1 MDLKLLWKQRRTGF
15 WNGILPYLGYVI
27 QSGVAMVFLFLVIA
41 FSAWYTSF
49 VQNIPAEFPIRWI
62 ALLLLA
68 PLVLFSSYRTYLLP
82 ADIVFLRPQEY
93 RMQEYLKNSFA
104 RGVIYKS
111 LGLLLVFV
119 TLWPLYVRADL
130 DARPFGWFIVFLL
143 LWKGLSSY
151 GAWQELRMVQV
162 GAARG
167 YRLLRWA
174 LAVLAVGAWL
184 WQPPQRSIWFLLLLA
199 VVYIVALRIPVKH
212 RVAWERLIQVEQGQ
226 AGRVMRT
233 LGWFVD
239 VPSSGQKV
247 SSRRWLSKLGS
258 GLPWN
263 AGKAYRYLITKT
275 FIRTEVFSIV
285 LRLVVLGMLL
295 SWWTAGSYFGVG
307 VYLFFLLLAG
317 VQLGALRR
325 SHSES
330 FWIMIYPISGE
341 SRRSQVLGFIFHL
354 HALAALLMWLPMLAA
369 GVTGLSITGV
379 ALVLGILVIVIMRRS
394 QGNKWLKEEE
404 DE

>member
-15 WNGILPYLGYVI
+15 WNGILPYVGYVI

-49 VQNIPAEFPIRWI
+49 VQNIPAGFPIRWI

-68 PLVLFSSYRTYLLP
+68 PLVLLSSYRTYLLP

-93 RMQEYLKNSFA
+93 RMQEYLKNSFV
-104 RGVIYKS
+104 RGVIYKM
-111 LGLLLVFV
+111 LGLLLVFL
-119 TLWPLYVRADL
+119 TLWPLYVRADA
-130 DARPFGWFIVFLL
+130 DAKPLGWSMLFLV
-143 LWKGLSSY
+143 LWKVLSSY
-151 GAWQELRMVQV
+151 GAWQELRMVQA
-162 GAARG
+162 GASRA

-174 LAVLAVGAWL
+174 LAILAVAAWL
-184 WQPPQRSIWFLLLLA
+184 WQPPFRSLWFLLLLA
-199 VVYIVALRIPVKH
+199 AVYIVALRLPVKH
-212 RVAWERLIQVEQGQ
+212 RVAWERLIQVEQTQ

-247 SSRRWLSKLGS
+247 SSRRWLSKWGN

-263 AGKAYRYLITKT
+263 AGQAYRYLMTKT
-275 FIRTEVFSIV
+275 FIRTEVFTIV
-285 LRLVVLGMLL
+285 LRLILLGMLL
-295 SWWTAGSYFGVG
+295 SWWTAGSYFGAG

-317 VQLGALRR
+317 IQLGVLRR

-341 SRRSQVLGFIFHL
+341 SRRSQVLGFIFQL
-354 HALAALLMWLPMLAA
+354 HAFAAVLMWLPMLAA
-369 GVTGLSITGV
+369 GIEGLTVTGA
-379 ALVLGILVIVIMRRS
+379 ALVLGILVIVLMRRS
-394 QGNKWLKEEE
+394 QGSKWLKEEE

>member
-1 MDLKLLWKQRRTGF
+1 MDLKQLWKQRRTGF

-49 VQNIPAEFPIRWI
+49 VQTIPTGFPIRWI
-62 ALLLLA
+62 TLLLLA
-68 PLVLFSSYRTYLLP
+68 PLVLFSSYRTYLHS

-104 RGVIYKS
+104 RGMIYKT
-111 LGLLLVFV
+111 LGMLLVFV
-119 TLWPLYVRADL
+119 TLWPLYVRADQ
-130 DARPFGWFIVFLL
+130 DARPFGWFILVLL

-151 GAWQELRMVQV
+151 GAWQELRMVQIS
-162 GAARG
+162 AARG

-174 LAVLAVGAWL
+174 LAFLAMAAWL
-184 WQPPQRSIWFLLLLA
+184 WQPPQRSVWFLLLVA
-199 VVYIVALRIPVKH
+199 VVYFVALRIPLKH

-247 SSRRWLSKLGS
+247 SSRRWLSKWGS
-258 GLPWN
+258 GLAWN

-285 LRLVVLGMLL
+285 VRLIVLGMLL
-295 SWWTAGSYFGVG
+295 SWWTAGSYFGIG
-307 VYLFFLLLAG
+307 VYLFFLLLIG

-341 SRRSQVLGFIFHL
+341 SRRSQVLGFISNL

-369 GVTGLSITGV
+369 GWSGIGMTAA
-379 ALVLGILVIVIMRRS
+379 ALVLGVLVIYLMRRS

>member
-49 VQNIPAEFPIRWI
+49 VQNIPADFPIRWI
-62 ALLLLA
+62 ALLLLS

-104 RGVIYKS
+104 RGIIYKA

-130 DARPFGWFIVFLL
+130 DARPFGWFVLFLL

-162 GAARG
+162 GATRA
-167 YRLLRWA
+167 YRLLRWT
-174 LAVLAVGAWL
+174 LTVLAIGAWL
-184 WQPPQRSIWFLLLLA
+184 WQPPLRSVWFLLLLA
-199 VVYIVALRIPVKH
+199 AVYIVALRVPVKH

-247 SSRRWLSKLGS
+247 SSRRWLAKLGS

-275 FIRTEVFSIV
+275 YIRTEVFSIV
-285 LRLVVLGMLL
+285 LRLVILGMLL
-295 SWWTAGSYFGVG
+295 SWWTAGSYFGIG

-354 HALAALLMWLPMLAA
+354 HALVALFMWLPMLAA
-369 GVTGLSITGV
+369 GVNGLSLTGLG
-379 ALVLGILVIVIMRRS
+379 LVLGILVIVLMRRS
-394 QGNKWLKEEE
+394 QGNKWLKEEQ